1 MEDNNSDEPPTKLL
15 IMNSSD
21 YLESAELASASVSIV
36 STSDGNHSLNA
47 INVDLRPP
55 PPLKAAA
62 RNRGQSLLKNNVI
75 STHGQSET
83 SGSVFTTIA
92 EESKRTM
99 WKCKRCNFRHSNKET
114 VSLHV
119 KSHSES
125 EQRQVD
131 ERVRAFECFVYNV
144 PAAFTLF
151 RSVCS

>member
-1 MEDNNSDEPPTKLL
+1 MEEHSVEDNNSDEPPTKLL

-83 SGSVFTTIA
+83 SGSIRFHYYRGRKQTHYV
-92 EESKRTM
+92 E
-99 WKCKRCNFRHSNKET
+99 
-114 VSLHV
+114 V
-119 KSHSES
+119 
-125 EQRQVD
+125 
-131 ERVRAFECFVYNV
+131 
-144 PAAFTLF
+144 
-151 RSVCS
+151 